1 MRDRPRSQPPPY
13 PRRVRPIGVTELAL
27 EVRLLARDDRPPDH
41 AEHHRQQQE
50 WPQRVDEQRDAGV
63 EGREPDVHRVAG
75 EAIGAPHHE
84 RRGGLNGNR
93 ARAGSAKQDD
103 GARRKRNARAGEDPA
118 EQYPSPAHR
127 YGCGLESIQRVPDA
141 EPQRVHDGRRHH
153 HACAIRRSIRH
164 VASCGHSGDSNASG
178 GAKSIAGGFQDEG
191 VHSLALMHPLLILL
205 VGMATILVG
214 IVLLRLNAFLALVI
228 AAIVVSLLAPGEPA
242 AKIARVAEGFGRTA
256 GTVGIVIALAAIT
269 GKAMTDSGAADRIVN
284 GFLALLGEKR
294 GATALCST
302 GYILSIPVFFDTVF
316 YLLVPLARSMYGR
329 TNRNYLKYLLAIA
342 AGAGATH
349 TLVPPTPGPLAIAGT
364 LGVDLGTM
372 VLVGIVVALPA
383 AGAGL
388 LFAGWVDHRMPVVP
402 QRPAALAVGA
412 SAVTAPA
419 PQRLPGLVPSILP
432 IILPVL
438 LISSRTV
445 VVSMTARPGLHVTMW
460 SALAPYTAIIGNP
473 NLALLLGTGIAMWV
487 YVRQR
492 TVSRADLAE
501 MVETSLMSAGVMIL
515 IIAASGGFGVALQA
529 TEIGSVIE
537 RAFVGQ
543 SGGAASGTDSGMVF
557 LFLGFGVASLI
568 KLAQG
573 SSTVAMI
580 TTAAMLA
587 AMLPASG
594 LPFHTV
600 YVATAIASG
609 SLVGTWMN
617 DSGFWLFSKMGG
629 VTEIETLKSWTPV
642 LAIVGTGVHDFRVS

>member
-1 MRDRPRSQPPPY
+1 
-13 PRRVRPIGVTELAL
+13 
-27 EVRLLARDDRPPDH
+27 
-41 AEHHRQQQE
+41 
-50 WPQRVDEQRDAGV
+50 
-63 EGREPDVHRVAG
+63 
-75 EAIGAPHHE
+75 
-84 RRGGLNGNR
+84 
-93 ARAGSAKQDD
+93 
-103 GARRKRNARAGEDPA
+103 
-118 EQYPSPAHR
+118 
-127 YGCGLESIQRVPDA
+127 
-141 EPQRVHDGRRHH
+141 
-153 HACAIRRSIRH
+153 
-164 VASCGHSGDSNASG
+164 
-178 GAKSIAGGFQDEG
+178 
-191 VHSLALMHPLLILL
+191 MHPTMILL
-205 VGMATILVG
+205 VGMATILAG
-214 IVLLRLNAFLALVI
+214 IVLLRLNAFLALII

-242 AKIARVAEGFGRTA
+242 VKIARVAEGFGRTA
-256 GTVGIVIALAAIT
+256 GTVGIVIALAAII

-284 GFLALLGEKR
+284 AFLALLGEKR

-302 GYILSIPVFFDTVF
+302 GYVLSIPVFFDTVF

-388 LFAGWVDHRMPVVP
+388 LFAGWVDRRMPVVP
-402 QRPAALAVGA
+402 RAPAGSALGA
-412 SAVTAPA
+412 GAAEAAVTQP
-419 PQRLPGLVPSILP
+419 LPGLVPSLLP

-438 LISSRTV
+438 LISSHTV
-445 VVSMTARPGLHVTMW
+445 VVSMTARPGSHVALW

-473 NLALLLGTGIAMWV
+473 NLALLVAVGIAMWV

-492 TVSRADLAE
+492 RVSRADLAE

-515 IIAASGGFGVALQA
+515 IIAASGAFGVALQA

-537 RAFVGQ
+537 RTFVGQ
-543 SGGAASGTDSGMVF
+543 AAASGGGSGLVF

-642 LAIVGTGVHDFRVS
+642 LGIVGLTAMVTTLALALLVPLR

>member
-1 MRDRPRSQPPPY
+1 
-13 PRRVRPIGVTELAL
+13 
-27 EVRLLARDDRPPDH
+27 
-41 AEHHRQQQE
+41 
-50 WPQRVDEQRDAGV
+50 
-63 EGREPDVHRVAG
+63 
-75 EAIGAPHHE
+75 
-84 RRGGLNGNR
+84 
-93 ARAGSAKQDD
+93 
-103 GARRKRNARAGEDPA
+103 
-118 EQYPSPAHR
+118 
-127 YGCGLESIQRVPDA
+127 
-141 EPQRVHDGRRHH
+141 
-153 HACAIRRSIRH
+153 
-164 VASCGHSGDSNASG
+164 
-178 GAKSIAGGFQDEG
+178 
-191 VHSLALMHPLLILL
+191 
-205 VGMATILVG
+205 
-214 IVLLRLNAFLALVI
+214 
-228 AAIVVSLLAPGEPA
+228 
-242 AKIARVAEGFGRTA
+242 
-256 GTVGIVIALAAIT
+256 
-269 GKAMTDSGAADRIVN
+269 
-284 GFLALLGEKR
+284 
-294 GATALCST
+294 
-302 GYILSIPVFFDTVF
+302 
-316 YLLVPLARSMYGR
+316 MYGR
-329 TNRNYLKYLLAIA
+329 ANRNYLKYLLAIT

-372 VLVGIVVALPA
+372 VLVGAVVALPA
-383 AGAGL
+383 ATAGL
-388 LFAGWVDHRMPVVP
+388 LFAGWVDRRMPVVP
-402 QRPAALAVGA
+402 RPAASTFGT
-412 SAVTAPA
+412 SAAHATAP
-419 PQRLPGLVPSILP
+419 QSLPGLVASLLP
-432 IILPVL
+432 IVLPVL
-438 LISSRTV
+438 LISSHTV
-445 VVSMTARPGLHVTMW
+445 VVSMTARPGLHVAMW
-460 SALAPYTAIIGNP
+460 SALAPYTAVIGNP
-473 NLALLLGTGIAMWV
+473 NLALLLGTGIALWV
-487 YVRQR
+487 YARQR
-492 TVSRADLAE
+492 TASRADLAE

-642 LAIVGTGVHDFRVS
+642 LGIVGVTAMVTTLVLALLVPLR